1 MKQLPPGLLQ
11 EMTRRLVV
19 ALGAQRVMLFGSH
32 AWGTPDED
40 SDVDLFVVVPWSDE
54 PARERAIRARN
65 AVRDLDVSK
74 DVIVRTAA
82 EVQRARRVPAS
93 LEAEILE
100 RGIVLYDG

>member
-1 MKQLPPGLLQ
+1 MKQLPAGLLE

-19 ALGAQRVMLFGSH
+19 ALGAQRVVLFGSH
-32 AWGTPDED
+32 AWGIPDED

-54 PARERAIRARN
+54 PARERAIKARH
-65 AVRDLDVSK
+65 AVRDLDVPK

-82 EVQRARRVPAS
+82 EVERARGVPAS